1 MRISDTDSVQ
11 NRANSKQQ
19 FALHNADDAA
29 PEQKQ
34 RKSAH
39 KNNESVQPE
48 NVPFMYADWP
58 DDLVE
63 VVIAWDKLP
72 ESAKE
77 KIQVIVRAESADRKL

>member
-11 NRANSKQQ
+11 NRANSKHQ
-19 FALHNADDAA
+19 FALQHADNSA
-29 PEQKQ
+29 PEQRQ

-58 DDLVE
+58 DDLAE
-63 VVIAWDKLP
+63 VAIAWDKLP
-72 ESAKE
+72 ASAKE
-77 KIQVIVRAESADRKL
+77 KIQVIVRSESADRKL